1 MSAASRCASPRQ
13 GLRTKN
19 QVNELA
25 AKAEK
30 PILLQIE
37 VKNIIE
43 RMHLS
48 LALPN
53 ELESLDAEP

>member
-13 GLRTKN
+13 GLNR
-19 QVNELA
+19 VNELA
-25 AKAEK
+25 AQAEK